1 MPPDLLA
8 DLAMLPKPG
17 DPDAAER
24 GLADW
29 SAAAGAPD
37 SEFERAMLAALFGN
51 APFLGRCALRWPDAL
66 RAVLRNGPDAALSH
80 LLDALDGDVA
90 DARDD
95 EAKVARALRRARQR
109 AALVIAAG
117 NIAAVWDDRRAA
129 AALTRFADAAIAHA
143 VDHLL
148 RQARRGG
155 ELEIRDPDAPG
166 PGSGFVVLA
175 MGKLGG
181 GELNYSSDV
190 DLIALYDADAA
201 PTTGRRPPQD
211 IFVRLTRRLGRLL
224 EERDADGYV
233 FRTDFRLRPDPAA
246 TPIAV
251 SVAAAEGYYA
261 SLGQNWERAAMIKAR
276 PVAGDLAAADAFLR
290 ALRPFVWRKHLDF
303 AAIRDVQS
311 IKRQIRRHNG
321 GTAGAGHDVKLGRGG
336 IREIEF
342 FTQTQQL
349 IWGGRDPSLRARDTE
364 TALDALAAAGRVG
377 VGEARE
383 LVESYWYLRRVEHRL
398 QMVEDRQ
405 THRLPE
411 GESELARIAAFLGD
425 RDADSFLAA
434 LRRHLDRVAQHCEEL
449 FDDAAPLGARLPG
462 GGNLVFTNADPDP
475 ETLETLRRM
484 GFAEAESIS
493 AAIRGWHHGRM
504 AATRSARARELLTE
518 LTPGLLEALS
528 DTANPDQ
535 AFVSF
540 DAFLRRLSA
549 GVQLFSLFAARPA
562 LLGLIA
568 EIVGSAPRIAR
579 HLGAHADGLDAV
591 LTEGFFDDL
600 PDLAERRRS
609 LAEALKPAADLQD
622 RLEIARKWTAEAK
635 FRVSVQQLL
644 GKRAA
649 REAGPALSDIADTA
663 VEAMLDAVGDEFA
676 ARHGRFADGGLAAIG
691 FGKAGS
697 RMLSRGSD
705 LDLGFVYDGAG
716 ATASDGRRGLAP
728 PAYYA
733 RLGQRLITAL
743 SAQSGAGML
752 YNVDMRLR
760 PMGDDGPLA
769 SDIAAFERYYR
780 ESAWTWEEMALTR
793 ARVVCGPPALAARL
807 RASIEAVLT
816 RPRDPG
822 RLAREVADMRSRVF
836 AEHGTDDPLDIKHV
850 RGGLFELEFIAQF
863 LLLREAHRHPEALRA
878 DTREAFL
885 ALRGAGVLR
894 RDETETLTGACDLYY
909 DVQAM
914 LRLSV
919 SGRLEEDAAPEG
931 LRRILARA
939 GGVGDFAALKRK
951 LARVQAR
958 VRALFESLI
967 ESAADWKEGDNRR

>member
-1 MPPDLLA
+1 MPPDILT
-8 DLAMLPKPG
+8 DLAILPKAA
-17 DPDAAER
+17 DPEAAAR

-29 SAAAGAPD
+29 SAAAGAPG
-37 SEFERAMLAALFGN
+37 SEGERDLLAVFFGN
-51 APFLGRCALRWPDAL
+51 APFLGRCALRWPETLRAAL
-66 RAVLRNGPDAALSH
+66 RDGPGVALSR
-80 LLDALDGDVA
+80 LLDGLGGDVA
-90 DARDD
+90 AAPGGDAD
-95 EAKVARALRRARQR
+95 VAGALRRARQR
-109 AALVIAAG
+109 AALVVAAG
-117 NIAAVWDDRRAA
+117 SLAGRWDERSAA
-129 AALTRFADAAIAHA
+129 AALSRFADAAIAHA

-148 RQARRGG
+148 RQAGRAG
-155 ELEIRDPDAPG
+155 ELEIRDPGAPG
-166 PGSGFVVLA
+166 RGSGFIVLA

-190 DLIALYDADAA
+190 DLIVLYDADAA
-201 PTTGRRPPQD
+201 RLTGRRSPQEV
-211 IFVRLTRRLGRLL
+211 FVRLARRLGRLL
-224 EERDADGYV
+224 EERTADGYV

-246 TPIAV
+246 TPLAV
-251 SVAAAEGYYA
+251 SAAAAEGYYA

-276 PVAGDLAAADAFLR
+276 PVAGDLAAGEAFLR
-290 ALRPFVWRKHLDF
+290 AIRPFVWRKHLDF

-311 IKRQIRRHNG
+311 IKRQVRRG
-321 GTAGAGHDVKLGRGG
+321 GEAGGAGHDVKLGRGG

-349 IWGGRDPSLRARDTE
+349 IWGGRDPSLRARSTE
-364 TALDALAAAGRVG
+364 AALEALAAAGHVG

-398 QMVEDRQ
+398 QMVDDRQ

-411 GESELARIAAFLGD
+411 GEGELARIAAFLGHSGT
-425 RDADSFLAA
+425 APFVEE
-434 LRRHLDRVAQHCEEL
+434 LRRHLDRVASHCGEL
-449 FDDAAPLGARLPG
+449 FEDAAPLGARLPG
-462 GGNLVFTNADPDP
+462 GGNLVFTSADPDP

-484 GFAEAESIS
+484 GFAEGESIS
-493 AAIRGWHHGRM
+493 ETIRGWHHGRM

-518 LTPGLLEALS
+518 LMPGLLEALS

-535 AFVSF
+535 AFAGF
-540 DAFLRRLSA
+540 DAFLRRLPA
-549 GVQLFSLFAARPA
+549 GVQLFSLFAARPE

-579 HLGAHADGLDAV
+579 YLGAHADGLDAV

-609 LAEALKPAADLQD
+609 LAGALGAAADFQD
-622 RLEIARKWTAEAK
+622 RLEIARKWAAEAK

-663 VEAMLDAVGDEFA
+663 LEAMLGAVGDEFA
-676 ARHGRFADGGLAAIG
+676 ARHGRFPAGGLAVVG
-691 FGKAGS
+691 FGKFGS
-697 RMLSRGSD
+697 RALSRGSD

-716 ATASDGRRGLAP
+716 AAASDGPRGLPP

-743 SAQSGAGML
+743 SAQTGAGLL

-760 PMGDDGPLA
+760 PMGADGPLA

-807 RASIEAVLT
+807 RESIRKALT
-816 RPRDPG
+816 RPRDA
-822 RLAREVADMRSRVF
+822 RRVAREVVDMRRRVF
-836 AEHGTDDPLDIKHV
+836 AEHGTDDPLDVKHV
-850 RGGLFELEFIAQF
+850 RGGLFDVEFIVQF
-863 LLLREAHRHPEALRA
+863 LLLREAERRPDALRA
-878 DTREAFL
+878 DTREAL
-885 ALRGAGVLR
+885 CALRAAGALR
-894 RDETETLTGACDLYY
+894 RDETETLTGALDLYY

-919 SGRLEEDAAPEG
+919 SGRLDEDTAPEG

-939 GGVGDFAALKRK
+939 GGAGDFDALKRK
-951 LARVQAR
+951 MARVQAR
-958 VRALFESLI
+958 VSTLFEALV
-967 ESAADWKEGDNRR
+967 EAAANHAEGDTGR